1 MTTLLIILVML
12 LVGMLLGFIGAGG
25 SGFIIAILT
34 VGFGYPVHT
43 AMGTALAAMMFTSLS
58 GTVSQLRQ
66 KNTDLMSGLIVGLTG
81 AVASWFGS
89 GVALSISPSYMK
101 YFTAGM
107 LTLSSIVLWLRLT
120 LAPERSSAAAG
131 SRGPRYIVCAVAVG
145 LVTGFL
151 TGTFGIGSTP
161 FIQVGMMLLLGLG
174 MRTAAGTSMLVIL
187 PVAAAGGLGYY
198 GEGSLDLSLLVTV
211 LAGTM
216 TGSYIGA
223 KFTKRAPAK
232 LLKTGMIATP
242 IAAACLMLL

>member
-1 MTTLLIILVML
+1 ML
-12 LVGMLLGFIGAGG
+12 LVGLLLGFIGAGG
-25 SGFIIAILT
+25 SGFMIAILT

-66 KNTDLMSGLIVGLTG
+66 KNTDLTSGLVVGLTG
-81 AVASWFGS
+81 AIASWLGS
-89 GVALSISPSYMK
+89 GVAFSISPSHITW
-101 YFTAGM
+101 FTAAM
-107 LTLSSIVLWLRLT
+107 LVLSSIVLWVRVTLTSEQPSTAVGKRDLRYFL
-120 LAPERSSAAAG
+120 
-131 SRGPRYIVCAVAVG
+131 CAVALG

-161 FIQVGMMLLLGLG
+161 FIQVGLMLLLGLG

-187 PVAAAGGLGYY
+187 PIAAAGGLGYY
-198 GEGSLDLSLLVTV
+198 GEGGLDLHLLVTV
-211 LAGTM
+211 LVGTM

-223 KFTKRAPAK
+223 RFTKHASAK

-242 IAAACLMLL
+242 IAAACLLLL